1 MDARDG
7 AWNAFHDALPEGW
20 NVGRLSHDPGRH
32 AWTIVARS
40 PQPVRRRGAPES
52 LEGAGEDEIAVL
64 TYLALALEA
73 QRADAKRAD
82 IRQRGRLAYLQAAG
96 GIAAV
101 AGSWTDRRGAGA
113 GHRAAARSALERQ
126 GSVPS
131 GNTSTGNSL
140 AAVRHQP
147 GTIARSIGRH
157 AVTANE
163 EVGPALLMA
172 S

>member
-40 PQPVRRRGAPES
+40 PQPVRRRGAPEY

-73 QRADAKRAD
+73 RQANAKRAD
-82 IRQRGRLAYLQAAG
+82 IRQRGRLAYLQAAEE
-96 GIAAV
+96 A
-101 AGSWTDRRGAGA
+101 SRRSQGRGLT
-113 GHRAAARSALERQ
+113 GEELERVIERRPDRLLSDK
-126 GSVPS
+126 GRCH
-131 GNTSTGNSL
+131 L
-140 AAVRHQP
+140 ATPVRLTRLRP
-147 GTIARSIGRH
+147 
-157 AVTANE
+157 
-163 EVGPALLMA
+163 
-172 S
+172 